1 LTPIKAAP
9 RSLAKLSPNREPP
22 MVDEELQTAGRR
34 SPRRAVWGMAAALAG
49 LALVSAMLAVSHMP
63 ELERLLFQLGLGG
76 TALIAAIGQVLIL
89 GGLALLWSALRRPR

>member
-1 LTPIKAAP
+1 MA
-9 RSLAKLSPNREPP
+9 
-22 MVDEELQTAGRR
+22 DEESKFGRRR
-34 SPRRAVWGMAAALAG
+34 SPRRAVLGMAAALIG
-49 LALVSAMLAVSHMP
+49 LAMVSAMLAVSHAP